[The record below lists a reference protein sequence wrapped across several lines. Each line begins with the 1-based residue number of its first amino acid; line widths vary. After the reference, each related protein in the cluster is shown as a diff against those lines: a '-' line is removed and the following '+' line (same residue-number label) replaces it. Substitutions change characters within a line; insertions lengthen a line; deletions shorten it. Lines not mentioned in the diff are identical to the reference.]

1 MAIILV
7 MLVVGLSLLKNSYRI
22 KANFK
27 ALALVV
33 RHYAAIVVA
42 YYQGRGITPQHLSP
56 HLKRASSAECRLRD
70 FPKTS
75 VVNMS
80 CKIIIR

>member
-56 HLKRASSAECRLRD
+56 HLNEQALRNVGLG
-70 FPKTS
+70 FPQDLCS
-75 VVNMS
+75 EYEL
-80 CKIIIR
+80 